1 MDSDDELLA
10 EVAENLERQLTYQ
23 EQIGGN
29 AVAREPGRF
38 EFTLSPYVD
47 RASERL
53 GVPER
58 HYTANLRQRGQ
69 FIEHQHLTPALSDA
83 IYTSL
88 QNLIRHEQINPW
100 SRLSLFQFGE

>member
-1 MDSDDELLA
+1 M
-10 EVAENLERQLTYQ
+10 AENFERQLTYQ

-29 AVAREPGRF
+29 TVAREPGRF

-53 GVPER
+53 GVRER

-69 FIEHQHLTPALSDA
+69 FIEHQHLTQALSDA

-88 QNLIRHEQINPW
+88 QNLIQHEQIPGHDCLYFNLA
-100 SRLSLFQFGE
+100 SNRLNHAYGYS